1 MRDRNWGAITDGATF
16 EALVARLVFFEDP
29 KAMLFERLGRDG
41 GQDMRSSDG
50 TCVFQAKHHQSPSA
64 ATAIADAKR
73 EASKIASYREPGHER
88 YAQWQGVTHWRLVT
102 NALFNPTDQERWDD
116 EVVPVFRS
124 QGLIA
129 EYWGRSQLDALLDKH
144 PEVDRF
150 FFGNQ
155 TRAFLTLPEA
165 RERIASQETVLK
177 RGTPTP
183 FVGRGEE
190 LDQVAR
196 FMSSDSR
203 FLVIHGS
210 GGIGKTRLLIEAG
223 EEIASTGRW
232 QVLWANAATML
243 SSGTWFD
250 GIVPERP
257 TLLLVDE
264 PEDEQLMKILDEQQS
279 SRTAD
284 WKVAISVRSPKDPVM
299 RWFGGARTRKY
310 VDTINLDVLRPD
322 EAEQMCMGLLSSGP
336 LGTKRDTWRK
346 EVAHE
351 LAGRFSYHPVWLTI
365 AVHVLET
372 SGDLAG
378 VPQTADSL
386 AELYLEEIIKC
397 QKEFQPEQVR
407 SLLRWVALVGA
418 VNRESDAAIG
428 LLREGSGVASD
439 TSVREMLARLVA
451 RGGLAQRGARN
462 RLVEL
467 KPDVLRDHVLIRW
480 LSVDVGYGETPMQ
493 PSDAARTIVDDI
505 LRTVLQGNIS
515 QLGQAVFVSMARTE
529 FLLKL
534 SGTPVPL
541 LKPFFD
547 HFRDHVET
555 TSASVRLVI
564 AELLPDVAQFYP
576 IETVELSRAFRS
588 VDAGTDEVQGVF
600 GSYQVG
606 QDDVVLALAWPVF
619 HAAMGAQTKD
629 EREQV
634 IGELCALV
642 EAEADIAARRA
653 GGLPNDGKRAA
664 QLVKRVIG
672 GGPQFWSDFQAE
684 LCTVVSRLLA
694 EAVGQPTYTAK
705 LAALKSLLG
714 PYLELGREQV
724 WSEGDKLNIGSVVM
738 LPGSPA
744 WKARQGI
751 LNQVRGY
758 LADQRVTSEVRLVFW
773 AALVNAHRNANQCRK
788 RDGESLH
795 SELRDVLL
803 DDLVWARS
811 LLSQNAREF
820 EELKA
825 ARELWRWHDRF
836 DDDPEFKRVSRELEN
851 LYEMNDLA
859 GEFEPLFRSD
869 DPQRCYERWDEKAAQ
884 LAANPSCR
892 DIKSFVDRAF
902 RFAGERRPDQLQ
914 RFAWNLGAHA
924 DTSDSIG
931 SFIAESLAEPET
943 SRYTDFSITAACSW
957 IMKLRR
963 TAGGEAAHRL
973 VDKLVNTCSDD
984 ERRIRLIKQVYDR
997 PVSREDG
1004 RLCPAQHSYLRSKAK
1019 LFLDNGQGPD
1029 FIKIAVLGL
1038 SRDWPE
1044 LKGLVERTLNEIPR
1058 EQLGDAVVSLVRSA
1072 YWALDEDK
1080 AQEAPPDFGIWLL
1093 DQVLLLPDLSV
1104 LSNTAE
1110 WELAEILKRV
1120 GRLPVTWLP
1129 GALQR
1134 RVDMEA
1140 QDESGRVIATDH
1152 GVLLSRCVAPI
1163 TKAHVG
1169 NPEISKAIAALID
1182 LSSNTG
1188 TTRYYLPRLLLGVDP
1203 EGLVVPQEVANRLRA
1218 TSSLD
1223 DLRRLARIAGGYAIA
1238 SPPWRT
1244 IAQPL
1249 VEHAGR
1255 ESRPLERRRLFSALM
1270 PKGARAWWAAPG
1282 GVPQEF
1288 VDGVQRAQELL
1299 DAETDTA
1306 FRAFWEWHLE
1316 VAKAEFRREEEEAK
1330 EERGGVSDMF
1340 RKRLERAKCALDE
1353 VNRALGHRSRALSAD
1368 EESSFHVMV

>member
-29 KAMLFERLGRDG
+29 KTMLFERLGRDG
-41 GQDMRSSDG
+41 GQDVRSGDG

-64 ATAIADAKR
+64 AKAIADAKR

-116 EVVPVFRS
+116 EVIPVFRS

-177 RGTPTP
+177 RATPTP

-223 EEIASTGRW
+223 EETASTGRW

-264 PEDEQLMKILDEQQS
+264 PEDEQLMKILDEQRS
-279 SRTAD
+279 SRTAN
-284 WKVAISVRSPKDPVM
+284 WKVAVSVRSPKDPVM
-299 RWFGGARTRKY
+299 RWLGGARTKKH
-310 VDTINLDVLRPD
+310 VDTINLDVLRPN
-322 EAEQMCMGLLSSGP
+322 EAEQMCVGLLSLGP
-336 LGTKRDTWRK
+336 LGIRGDMWCK

-351 LAGRFSYHPVWLTI
+351 LASRFSCSPMWMTI

-378 VPQTADSL
+378 VPQTADNL
-386 AELYLEEIIKC
+386 AESYLEEIIQY

-407 SLLRWVALVGA
+407 SLLRWVALVGT
-418 VNRESDAAIG
+418 VNRENDAAIG

-439 TSVREMLARLVA
+439 MSVREMLARLVV
-451 RGGLAQRGARN
+451 RGGLSQRGARN

-467 KPDVLRDHVLIRW
+467 KPDVLRDHVPIRW
-480 LSVDVGYGETPMQ
+480 LSVDIGYGDNPMQ

-505 LRTVLQGNIS
+505 LHTVLHGNIS

-534 SGTPVPL
+534 SGIPVPL
-541 LKPFFD
+541 LEPFFERI
-547 HFRDHVET
+547 RDDAET
-555 TSASVRLVI
+555 IGASVRLII
-564 AELLPDVAQFYP
+564 AEIMPSVAQFYP
-576 IETVELSRAFRS
+576 AETVALSYAFRNS
-588 VDAGTDEVQGVF
+588 SASTVEIQSIF
-600 GSYQVG
+600 GSHQVG

-619 HAAMGAQTKD
+619 HAAMGAHTKD

-634 IGELCALV
+634 IGELCALA

-653 GGLPNDGKRAA
+653 CGLPNDGKRAV

-672 GGPQFWSDFQAE
+672 GGPQFWSSFEPE
-684 LCTVVSRLLA
+684 LSAIVGRLLT
-694 EAVGQPTYTAK
+694 ETVSQPTSKVK
-705 LAALKSLLG
+705 LAALKSFLE
-714 PYLELGREQV
+714 PCLELEREHV
-724 WSEGDKLNIGSVVM
+724 WSEDGKFNIQSVVM
-738 LPGSPA
+738 LPGSSA
-744 WKARQGI
+744 WKARQGLI
-751 LNQVRGY
+751 NRVKGY
-758 LADQRVTSEVRLVFW
+758 LEDQRVPSEVRLVLW
-773 AALVNAHRNANQCRK
+773 TALVTTHRNVNQCSK
-788 RDGESLH
+788 RAEKSLH
-795 SELRDVLL
+795 GELRDLLL
-803 DDLVWARS
+803 DDLVWVRS

-820 EELKA
+820 EELKV
-825 ARELWRWHDRF
+825 ARDLWRWHYRF
-836 DDDPEFKRVSRELEN
+836 DDDPELKRVSRELEN
-851 LYEMNDLA
+851 LYAMNDLA
-859 GEFEPLFRSD
+859 GEFESLYRSD
-869 DPQRCYERWDEKAAQ
+869 DPQQCHQRWDDKAAQ
-884 LAANPSCR
+884 LAANSSCQ

-902 RFAGERRPDQLQ
+902 RFAGERRPDQMQ
-914 RFAWNLGAHA
+914 RFAWNLGAYA
-924 DTSDSIG
+924 DTSDSIR
-931 SFIAESLAEPET
+931 FFMVESLEEPEA
-943 SRYTDFSITAACSW
+943 SKYMDLVITAASSW
-957 IMKLRR
+957 IVKLRR
-963 TAGGEAAHRL
+963 TEGAEAAYRMVDTL
-973 VDKLVNTCSDD
+973 VSICSDD
-984 ERRIRLIKQVYDR
+984 GRRIRLMKQVYDR
-997 PVSREDG
+997 PISRDDG
-1004 RLCPAQHSYLRSKAK
+1004 RLCPGEHSYVRSKAK

-1038 SRDWPE
+1038 NHNWPE
-1044 LKGLVERTLNEIPR
+1044 LRNLVERTLNKIPD
-1058 EQLGDAVVSLVRSA
+1058 EQMGEAIVSLVRSA
-1072 YWALDEDK
+1072 YWALGEDK
-1080 AQEAPPDFGIWLL
+1080 AQETPPHFALWLL
-1093 DQVLLLPDLSV
+1093 DQVLLLPDLSA
-1104 LSNTAE
+1104 LSNVAE
-1110 WELAEILKRV
+1110 WELVETLKHV

-1140 QDESGRVIATDH
+1140 KDESGRVIVTDY
-1152 GVLLSRCVAPI
+1152 GTLLSRCVAPI
-1163 TKAHVG
+1163 AEAYVG
-1169 NPEISKAIAALID
+1169 NSEISKAIAALID
-1182 LSSNTG
+1182 LASNTG
-1188 TTRYYLPRLLLGVDP
+1188 TIGYYLPRLLLGVDP
-1203 EGLVVPQEVANRLRA
+1203 EGVAVPQEVANRLRA

-1238 SPPWRT
+1238 SPAWRT

-1249 VEHAGR
+1249 VERAIR
-1255 ESRPLERRRLFSALM
+1255 ESRLPERWRLFSALM
-1270 PKGARAWWAAPG
+1270 PKGVRVWWATQG

-1288 VDGVQRAQELL
+1288 VDDVQRAQELL
-1299 DAETDTA
+1299 DAETDDS
-1306 FRAFWEWHLE
+1306 FRVFWEWHLE
-1316 VAKAEFRREEEEAK
+1316 VAKAELRREEEEAK
-1330 EERGGVSDMF
+1330 EERG
-1340 RKRLERAKCALDE
+1340 E
-1353 VNRALGHRSRALSAD
+1353 
-1368 EESSFHVMV
+1368 

>member
-50 TCVFQAKHHQSPSA
+50 ACVFQAKHHQSPSA

-73 EASKIASYREPGHER
+73 EASKIASYRGPGHER

-257 TLLLVDE
+257 TLLLIDE
-264 PEDEQLMKILDEQQS
+264 PKDEQLMTILDEQQS
-279 SRTAD
+279 SRTAN

-351 LAGRFSYHPVWLTI
+351 RAGRFSYHPMGLTI

-386 AELYLEEIIKC
+386 AESYLDEIIQC
-397 QKEFQPEQVR
+397 QKEFQPERVR
-407 SLLRWVALVGA
+407 SLLRWVALVGTA
-418 VNRESDAAIG
+418 NRESDAAIG

-451 RGGLAQRGARN
+451 RGGLSQRGARN

-467 KPDVLRDHVLIRW
+467 KPDILRDHVLIHW
-480 LSVDVGYGETPMQ
+480 LSVDVGYGEMPMQ

-505 LRTVLQGNIS
+505 LHTVLQGNIS
-515 QLGQAVFVSMARTE
+515 QLGQAVLISMARTE

-541 LKPFFD
+541 LKTFFD
-547 HFRDHVET
+547 HIRDRVEPI
-555 TSASVRLVI
+555 SASVRLVI

-576 IETVELSRAFRS
+576 IETVELSRASRS

-758 LADQRVTSEVRLVFW
+758 IADQRVTSEVRLVFW

-788 RDGESLH
+788 GAEEDLH

-803 DDLVWARS
+803 DDLVWALS

-825 ARELWRWHDRF
+825 ARELWRWHYRF
-836 DDDPEFKRVSRELEN
+836 DDDPEFKRVSRELES

-869 DPQRCYERWDEKAAQ
+869 DPQRCYQRWDEKAAQ

-892 DIKSFVDRAF
+892 DIKSFVDRAV

-924 DTSDSIG
+924 DTSDSVE
-931 SFIAESLAEPET
+931 SFTVESLAEPET
-943 SRYTDFSITAACSW
+943 SKYTDFSITAACSW
-957 IMKLRR
+957 IVKLRR
-963 TAGGEAAHRL
+963 TAGAEAAHRL
-973 VDKLVNTCSDD
+973 VDKLVSMCSGD

-1004 RLCPAQHSYLRSKAK
+1004 RLCPAEHSYVRSKAK

-1029 FIKIAVLGL
+1029 FIKIVVLGL
-1038 SRDWPE
+1038 NRDWSE

-1058 EQLGDAVVSLVRSA
+1058 EQLGHAVISLVRSA

-1080 AQEAPPDFGIWLL
+1080 AQETPPDFGIWLL

-1110 WELAEILKRV
+1110 WELDEILKRV

-1129 GALQR
+1129 GALRR

-1140 QDESGRVIATDH
+1140 QDEGGRAIATDH

-1163 TKAHVG
+1163 TTAHVG
-1169 NPEISKAIAALID
+1169 NPEISKAIAALTD

-1270 PKGARAWWAAPG
+1270 PKGVRVWWAAPG

-1288 VDGVQRAQELL
+1288 VDGVQHAQELL

-1306 FRAFWEWHLE
+1306 FRVFWEWHLR
-1316 VAKAEFRREEEEAK
+1316 VARAELRREEEEAK
-1330 EERGGVSDMF
+1330 EERG
-1340 RKRLERAKCALDE
+1340 E
-1353 VNRALGHRSRALSAD
+1353 
-1368 EESSFHVMV
+1368 